1 MLICQWEQVSS
12 LHQVVVGLTNGGEIT
27 RCSVGPGACSSD
39 DIARCAHASFQNLEA
54 FCGGEQ
60 RELLGAGHG
69 CWSRERKKG
78 PSTAPTCYRHQR
90 LAKHLRRRG
99 DFPSFGQSGR
109 SRHTPN
115 FLFEVMD
122 RLGALCARRS
132 DGLCGFKLYLWK
144 NETVEEGN
152 KHLYWEKKLH

>member
-99 DFPSFGQSGR
+99 DSPVSASLDDLDILPIFYLKLWIGWGLFVLGGVMVYVGSSYTSGK
-109 SRHTPN
+109 
-115 FLFEVMD
+115 M
-122 RLGALCARRS
+122 
-132 DGLCGFKLYLWK
+132 KQ
-144 NETVEEGN
+144 
-152 KHLYWEKKLH
+152 

>member
-1 MLICQWEQVSS
+1 MSS

-99 DFPSFGQSGR
+99 DSPVSASLDDLDILPIFYLKLWIGWGLFVLGGVMVYVGSSYTSGK
-109 SRHTPN
+109 
-115 FLFEVMD
+115 M
-122 RLGALCARRS
+122 
-132 DGLCGFKLYLWK
+132 KQ
-144 NETVEEGN
+144 
-152 KHLYWEKKLH
+152 